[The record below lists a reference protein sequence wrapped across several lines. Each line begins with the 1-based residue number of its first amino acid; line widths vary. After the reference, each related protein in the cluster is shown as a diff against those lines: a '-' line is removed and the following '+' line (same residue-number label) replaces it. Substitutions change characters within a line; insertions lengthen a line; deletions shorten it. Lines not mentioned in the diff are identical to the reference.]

1 MAEPPDGCDL
11 VLLRN
16 IPLMTR
22 IARGLARGDG
32 WPGQTAG
39 QGRRLARGDG
49 WPGETAGQGRRLA
62 RGDGWPGETAGQGR
76 RLARGDGRT
85 VRNRDCS
92 TGLPAAMGAAITVC
106 HREPAGRNA
115 VPSPV
120 TTKPS
125 R

>member
-39 QGRRLARGDG
+39 QGRRLARADG

-76 RLARGDGRT
+76 RLARGDGWPGET
-85 VRNRDCS
+85 AGLS
-92 TGLPAAMGAAITVC
+92 GTGT
-106 HREPAGRNA
+106 A
-115 VPSPV
+115 VPDCRPRWAPRSRSATANRPDAMPCPV
-120 TTKPS
+120 P
-125 R
+125 